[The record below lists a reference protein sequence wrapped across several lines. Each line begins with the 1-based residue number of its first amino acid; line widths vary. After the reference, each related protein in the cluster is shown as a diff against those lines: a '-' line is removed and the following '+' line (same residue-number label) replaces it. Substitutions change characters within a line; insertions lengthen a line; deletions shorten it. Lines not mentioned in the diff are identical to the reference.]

1 MANIELL
8 ISKLDRRLKSLHQE
22 QSLVAKANKVGS
34 LEQGLL
40 SEYIKLTTTGGIILG
55 VEFIVLDSLLKHF
68 NLYEDERERQQIL
81 SSMAG
86 ELNDAT
92 RSDILT
98 SIKIIQNDY
107 PSLYLLIQERLN
119 LTKIR
124 PVSWIVGILKQ
135 PEARSKL
142 VIGIVIIGAAIFGAI
157 ISNTFNKS
165 LTSSSSTTDT
175 TPQMP
180 STLVPVT
187 SPSNPPSPQQ
197 SVTPTQAV
205 VAQPTP
211 SPEQAVTTPQ
221 ASTTQNSPV
230 ISEDLQS
237 SGLETLSYQSHCTL
251 LSEQNKSENIIDDN
265 CNISQTIDRKNYTL
279 NWTNGE
285 VSHVEIITDRQAII
299 NGEQASIVQKNS
311 DGITI
316 SFSKGRI
323 GWDLK

>member
-22 QSLVAKANKVGS
+22 QSLVTKAHKIGD

-40 SEYIKLTTTGGIILG
+40 SEYIRLTTTGGIIPG
-55 VEFIVLDSLLKHF
+55 VEFIVLDSLSKHF
-68 NLYEDERERQQIL
+68 NLYEDDRERQQIL
-81 SSMAG
+81 SAMSG

-92 RSDILT
+92 SSDLLAST
-98 SIKIIQNDY
+98 KIIQNAY
-107 PSLYLLIQERLN
+107 PSIYLLTQERLN
-119 LTKIR
+119 VTTIH
-124 PVSWIVGILKQ
+124 PVSWIVRILKE

-142 VIGIVIIGAAIFGAI
+142 VIGMVIIGAAIFGAI

-165 LTSSSSTTDT
+165 ISSSSFTTDT
-175 TPQMP
+175 TPQTP
-180 STLVPVT
+180 SILVPAT
-187 SPSNPPSPQQ
+187 SPPNPSSSQQ
-197 SVTPTQAV
+197 NVTPTQAV
-205 VAQPTP
+205 AAQPTP
-211 SPEQAVTTPQ
+211 SPEQTVTTQ
-221 ASTTQNSPV
+221 QVSTTQNNPV
-230 ISEDLQS
+230 ISEDRQ

-265 CNISQTIDRKNYTL
+265 CNISQTIDGKNYTL

-285 VSHVEIITDRQAII
+285 VSHVEIITDRQVII

-311 DGITI
+311 NGITI